1 MQNDD
6 ELEDIL
12 VDDVID
18 EMDDDE
24 VYDGIEIGYII
35 VDEIELIDNEII
47 DETPVLRDVLVDDD
61 EGDILQPDVLEV
73 VMLDD
78 IEFESDEMDEIEYR
92 QI

>member
-1 MQNDD
+1 M
-6 ELEDIL
+6 L

-24 VYDGIEIGYII
+24 VYDGAQIGYII

-47 DETPVLRDVLVDDD
+47 DETPVLRAVLVDDD